1 MPVHA
6 ATYSLVMINQQA
18 TYFNQMRQGAEREAK
33 QLGATLIVFNA
44 NDVPSAQNN
53 AMDDYIQQK
62 VDGIAID
69 AIDVNGLRSSVK
81 AANAAGIPVVG
92 IDAVLPPGPQ
102 KSQVG
107 VDNSVGGKLIANYL
121 LNYVQ
126 GKLNGKARLGVVGAL
141 SSTIQNE
148 REKACLDEL
157 AKHGGISIA
166 GIVDG
171 RNSQDVALTAAE
183 NLITA
188 NPDLNVIYATGEPA
202 MLGAIAAVN
211 AQGMN
216 KQIKVIGWDLAA
228 EVIRGIDTG
237 VVLGVVQ
244 QDPVAMGAAAIRTL
258 DSVHAGKTVEANIAV
273 PLALVTSANVE
284 PYRAVFKK

>member
-1 MPVHA
+1 V
-6 ATYSLVMINQQA
+6 
-18 TYFNQMRQGAEREAK
+18 
-33 QLGATLIVFNA
+33 
-44 NDVPSAQNN
+44 
-53 AMDDYIQQK
+53 
-62 VDGIAID
+62 
-69 AIDVNGLRSSVK
+69 
-81 AANAAGIPVVG
+81 
-92 IDAVLPPGPQ
+92 
-102 KSQVG
+102 
-107 VDNSVGGKLIANYL
+107 
-121 LNYVQ
+121 
-126 GKLNGKARLGVVGAL
+126 GVVGAL

-157 AKHGGISIA
+157 ARHSGISIA

-244 QDPVAMGAAAIRTL
+244 QDPDAMGAAAIRTL
-258 DSVHAGKTVEANIAV
+258 NSVHAGNLVEPDIAV
-273 PLALVTSANVE
+273 PLTLVTSANVA